1 LDASATLCR
10 FISATIIYAGGPV
23 KINMSAHCVS
33 VRYAPG
39 YARCCRQLAAQ
50 LDALLVAAG
59 AAGAAG
65 AVAAAEFHIE
75 FDRHGAALQCAAL
88 PRHAPY
94 QVSLDRDRAGPGAAD
109 PLRKAIG
116 APPSDAATV
125 IDATAG
131 WGGDAARLAGW
142 GYRVTAVEKHPLVA
156 ALLLYAHAQCRDADL
171 RARLTIVHGD
181 SAAYLGTVAC
191 APHVVY
197 LDPMY
202 PLSPKSAAAKKPLAL
217 LRRLAGPPGDN
228 RALLEAALAC
238 ARRRVVVKR
247 PHRAPPLDD
256 RRVGEVAG
264 KLVRFDIYK
273 PAAA

>member
-1 LDASATLCR
+1 
-10 FISATIIYAGGPV
+10 
-23 KINMSAHCVS
+23 MSTHSVS

-39 YARCCRQLAAQ
+39 YARCRRQLAVQ
-50 LDALLVAAG
+50 LDALLAAAG
-59 AAGAAG
+59 AANTAAP
-65 AVAAAEFHIE
+65 AEFHIE
-75 FDRHGAALQCAAL
+75 FDRHGAALRCAAL
-88 PRHAPY
+88 PCHAPY
-94 QVSLDRDRAGPGAAD
+94 QVSLNRARAGPGAAD

-116 APPSDAATV
+116 ARAATV

-131 WGGDAARLAGW
+131 WGTDAARLAGW

-156 ALLLYAHAQCRDADL
+156 ALLLHAHAQCRDADL
-171 RARLTIVHGD
+171 RARLKVVHGD
-181 SAAYLGTVAC
+181 SAAYLGAVAC
-191 APHVVY
+191 APDVVY

-202 PLSPKSAAAKKPLAL
+202 PPNPKSAAAKKPLAL

-228 RALLEAALAC
+228 RALFEAALAC

-256 RRVGEVAG
+256 RRVGEIAG